1 MTRCSPTLLQNK
13 PSSQSVQF
21 SLATFTSR
29 PRTDSSSRGERRRG
43 QNQPVP
49 QYIMGYM
56 IRMYGVTV
64 NTVMGY
70 ILRMYGGTVNTV
82 MGYILRMSGVTV
94 NIVYARL
101 RNLPEQVP
109 ICCLGHTST
118 STLKPGASSCPLVLH
133 RADTEFR
140 ASGPRRK

>member
-1 MTRCSPTLLQNK
+1 
-13 PSSQSVQF
+13 
-21 SLATFTSR
+21 
-29 PRTDSSSRGERRRG
+29 
-43 QNQPVP
+43 
-49 QYIMGYM
+49 MGYI

-70 ILRMYGGTVNTV
+70 ILRMYGVTVNTVMGYILRMYGVPVNTV

-94 NIVYARL
+94 NTVTGSVLRMSGVTVNTVYARL

-118 STLKPGASSCPLVLH
+118 NTLKPGASSCPLVLH
-133 RADTEFR
+133 HQDTEFR